1 MSLAWLVVNGC
12 FWYSAPKLVVVSG
25 SEQEWLPKLEGVEW
39 AGGIEHGLVHL
50 AGSPS
55 GGRRRVDTAVPAPV
69 HHRLLLEV
77 VIRINLARLRLL
89 VLVVAD
95 ASSRGCLMMYP
106 PSWAFRTAA
115 CVMHARTCRIRI
127 SMLMLCICL
136 HCSAV
141 LIMRPPF

>member
-1 MSLAWLVVNGC
+1 VNGC
-12 FWYSAPKLVVVSG
+12 FWYLAPKLVVVSV
-25 SEQEWLPKLEGVEW
+25 SEQKWLPKLDGVER
-39 AGGIEHGLVHL
+39 AGGGIEHGLVHL
-50 AGSPS
+50 AGESEWRTTP
-55 GGRRRVDTAVPAPV
+55 GGYRPAPLPAPV

-95 ASSRGCLMMYP
+95 ASSRGCPMMYP
-106 PSWAFRTAA
+106 PSWDFRAAA
-115 CVMHARTCRIRI
+115 CVMHARTCRIKI

-141 LIMRPPF
+141 QIMRPPF